1 MNSNLHFRL
10 HANCIPVNGKKEAAI
25 YDLGRNGY
33 FIIPPILCDV
43 LHSNQEQIFTDARIK
58 SFYNHEF
65 DEGIDKWFPFLE
77 SKGLGFFTDEPQLF
91 PPLNLQWDSPF
102 LFTNAILEIDKNS
115 TWSLHDT
122 LTKLNELGCPAVELR
137 FLDDIDILSLMETL
151 REFSDS
157 RFKAFF
163 IYLKYTDGVLPEL
176 AANLFLN
183 FRRIVKLVLHSAPEN
198 MDNLYPQKG
207 YESLNQ
213 AIKAR
218 SNRLDSHT
226 REVHVKKDFG
236 VNMELFTESIHF
248 HPGFNRKVCI
258 DKTGRVKNYINHPK
272 NYGHISNVNLRYLA
286 KNDSF
291 RELWKITHDQIE
303 GCRACCFRYM
313 CVDNAPIKKEGES
326 LFKKDI
332 NCEYL
337 KLD

>member
-1 MNSNLHFRL
+1 MMNSNLYFRL

-43 LHSNQEQIFTDARIK
+43 LQRNQEKIFTVAQIK
-58 SFYNHEF
+58 SFYNQEF

-102 LFTNAILEIDKNS
+102 LFTNAILERDKNS
-115 TWSLHDT
+115 TWSLQDT

-137 FLDDIDILSLMETL
+137 FLDEIDILSLMDTL
-151 REFSDS
+151 RGFSDS
-157 RFKAFF
+157 RYKAFF
-163 IYLKYTDGVLPEL
+163 IYLKYTEGVFPEL

-183 FRRIVKLVLHSAPEN
+183 CRRIVKLVFHSASES
-198 MDNLYPQKG
+198 MDNLYPQTG
-207 YESLNQ
+207 HESLNQ

-226 REVHVKKDFG
+226 REVHSKKDFV

-258 DKTGRVKNYINHPK
+258 DKTGVVKNYITHPK
-272 NYGHISNVNLRYLA
+272 SYGHISNVNLKYLA
-286 KNDSF
+286 KNDNF
-291 RELWKITHDQIE
+291 CEIWKITHDRIE
-303 GCRACCFRYM
+303 GCRDCCHRYM
-313 CVDNAPIKKEGES
+313 CVDNTLVIYENS
-326 LFKKDI
+326 DFKKI
-332 NCEYL
+332 NFSCR
-337 KLD
+337 